1 MSGAQVGL
9 GTITFGIIFVG
20 VFDAETGFTVANATV
35 PAVNVQSDTD
45 TNIVY
50 CAGTSKDFGSV
61 TASVQVADN
70 VNVNSLV
77 GTEEVLTVTY
87 PSGDT
92 ETANA
97 ALLSAPRTTG
107 VNAKNLIACTFQWT
121 ADPVFA

>member
-77 GTEEVLTVTY
+77 YSCVYT
-87 PSGDT
+87 
-92 ETANA
+92 
-97 ALLSAPRTTG
+97 
-107 VNAKNLIACTFQWT
+107 
-121 ADPVFA
+121 